1 MTVRP
6 PSLLA
11 LPSYVGDQVAKYG
24 RRHLKEVLAADDLLL
39 PQYGMLVALDDFGP
53 ISQQRLAESLD
64 MDKSHLVGKIDKLA
78 QRGLLAREA
87 DPADRRRH
95 RIVLT
100 AQGKALVDRV
110 RPIAEESQRE
120 ALAVLSEEERTV
132 LEALLLRVLEAHDG
146 ERVGE

>member
-1 MTVRP
+1 MSVRP

-24 RRHLKEVLAADDLLL
+24 RRHLKEALAAEDLLL

-53 ISQQRLAESLD
+53 MSQQRIAESLD
-64 MDKSHLVGKIDKLA
+64 MDKSHLVGKIDRLA
-78 QRGLLAREA
+78 SRGLLAREA

-100 AQGKALVDRV
+100 PQGKALVDRI

-120 ALAVLSEEERTV
+120 ALAVLSEEERVV

>member
-1 MTVRP
+1 MSVRP

-24 RRHLKEVLAADDLLL
+24 RRHLKEALAAEDLLL

-53 ISQQRLAESLD
+53 MSQQRIAESLD
-64 MDKSHLVGKIDKLA
+64 MDKSHLVGKIDRLA
-78 QRGLLAREA
+78 SRGLLAREA

-100 AQGKALVDRV
+100 PQGKALVDRI

-120 ALAVLSEEERTV
+120 ALAVLSEEERAV
-132 LEALLLRVLEAHDG
+132 LEALLLRVLEKHDG
-146 ERVGE
+146 ERTGS